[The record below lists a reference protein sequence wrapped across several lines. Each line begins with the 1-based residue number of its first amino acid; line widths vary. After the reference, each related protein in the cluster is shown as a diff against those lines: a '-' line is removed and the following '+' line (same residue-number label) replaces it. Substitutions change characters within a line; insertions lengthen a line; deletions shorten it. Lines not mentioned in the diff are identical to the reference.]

1 MREGLLHRTN
11 EKEIYEKT
19 RNMAQSDNEGKML
32 YNGNS
37 AHEDENR
44 RREHCPMSVRIYSM
58 SMVMRT
64 FRYSM
69 RPQQIDRQTEK
80 AREQ

>member
-1 MREGLLHRTN
+1 MKE
-11 EKEIYEKT
+11 EIYEKT

-44 RREHCPMSVRIYSM
+44 RREHC
-58 SMVMRT
+58 
-64 FRYSM
+64 
-69 RPQQIDRQTEK
+69 Q
-80 AREQ
+80 